1 MCRASKFANVQSEPS
16 EQPIGSPGGGEERRP
31 GTEPVA
37 ELYDLLPSPGRDRL
51 WRGAARGPAR
61 LPCPAGIACDGP
73 IRRVPTRT
81 SWPCSPAT
89 PHEMNLCSG
98 FAGTPDLSFGP
109 GVRYP
114 DVWAFGAVLF
124 KMLTGNRAF
133 RDEGIT
139 DTIVSVIR
147 NEPDK
152 Y

>member
-1 MCRASKFANVQSEPS
+1 
-16 EQPIGSPGGGEERRP
+16 
-31 GTEPVA
+31 
-37 ELYDLLPSPGRDRL
+37 
-51 WRGAARGPAR
+51 
-61 LPCPAGIACDGP
+61 
-73 IRRVPTRT
+73 
-81 SWPCSPAT
+81 
-89 PHEMNLCSG
+89 MNLCSG

-124 KMLTGNRAF
+124 EMLTGNRAF

-139 DTIVSVIR
+139 DTIVSVIS